1 MMNKRGFTLA
11 EVLITLGIIG
21 VIAAMTVPT
30 LMNNSTE
37 IEFRSAFKKGLA
49 SLNQA
54 VTMNVALD
62 NVDFDSLTS
71 TVLKDTTVDSLWA
84 LLANRMSTAKFLDTQ
99 DTSRD
104 TELLDIGGVAKVGN
118 ITKTADGSAPGGNGN
133 VAMFFTDGSCII
145 WNPTKSLSNTAG
157 VLNNTNTANGI
168 RAIWDVNGSK
178 KPNRLSWCDPA
189 AANGNRDKISK
200 KTDDHQLTAGTRCN
214 DENVIIRDQY
224 SILLKGNRATPN
236 GQAAHYI
243 FYMK

>member
-1 MMNKRGFTLA
+1 MNKRGFTLA

-62 NVDFDSLTS
+62 NVDFDSLTA
-71 TVLKDTTVDSLWA
+71 TEVGDTTNDSLYA
-84 LLANRMSTAKFLDTQ
+84 LLANRMSTAKFLNRTDESK
-99 DTSRD
+99 DAK
-104 TELLDIGGVAKVGN
+104 LLNIGNVAGVGTGKV
-118 ITKTADGSAPGGNGN
+118 ADNPSATTPETGN

-145 WNPTKSLSNTAG
+145 WDPDLGTADKHG
-157 VLNNTNTANGI
+157 NSTSIQQGI

-178 KPNRLSWCDPA
+178 KPNRLSWCDPGA
-189 AANGNRDKISK
+189 TNDAKKKNKITK
-200 KTDDHQLTAGTRCN
+200 EVNDTHTVTCN
-214 DENVIIRDQY
+214 DNNVVIRDQF
-224 SILLKGNRATPN
+224 SILLKGNRALPN
-236 GQAAHYI
+236 GQASHYL

>member
-1 MMNKRGFTLA
+1 MNKRGFTLA

-62 NVDFDSLTS
+62 SVDFDSLTS
-71 TVLKDTTVDSLWA
+71 NVVNNTEADSLYA
-84 LLANRMSTAKFLDTQ
+84 LIANRMSTTKFLDTNN
-99 DTSRD
+99 DSTD
-104 TELLDIGGVAKVGN
+104 AKLLNIGQVAHVGLGN
-118 ITKTADGSAPGGNGN
+118 TADNSTNSGNGN

-145 WNPTKSLSNTAG
+145 WNPTKGTAW
-157 VLNNTNTANGI
+157 TDPQSKIQGI
-168 RAIWDVNGSK
+168 RVIWDVNGNK
-178 KPNRLSWCDPA
+178 KPNRLSWCDTA
-189 AANGNRDKISK
+189 AVRGQKDKITKPTEDK
-200 KTDDHQLTAGTRCN
+200 KGPCTDDN
-214 DENVIIRDQY
+214 IVIRDQF
-224 SILLKGNRATPN
+224 SVLLKGNRAIPN
-236 GQAAHYI
+236 GKAAHYL

>member
-84 LLANRMSTAKFLDTQ
+84 LLANRMSTAKFLDT
-99 DTSRD
+99 DDATKD
-104 TELLDIGGVAKVGN
+104 AHLLNIGGAANVGDGN
-118 ITKTADGSAPGGNGN
+118 TADGSTGGEGGN

-145 WNPTKSLSNTAG
+145 WDPKKGTASENTDG
-157 VLNNTNTANGI
+157 IQGI
-168 RAIWDVNGSK
+168 RVIWDVNGSK
-178 KPNRLSWCDPA
+178 KPNRLSWCDTA
-189 AANGNRDKISK
+189 AAAKKGQKDKITK
-200 KTDDHQLTAGTRCN
+200 ATDDTSGGCSDDT
-214 DENVIIRDQY
+214 VVIRDQF
-224 SILLKGNRATPN
+224 SVLLKGNRAIPN
-236 GQAAHYI
+236 GHAAHYL

>member
-37 IEFRSAFKKGLA
+37 VEFRSAFKKGLA
-49 SLNQA
+49 ALNQA

-71 TVLKDTTVDSLWA
+71 TDVEDTSVDSLYT
-84 LLANRMSTAKFLDTQ
+84 LLVNRMSTAKFLASTDNSKDTK
-99 DTSRD
+99 
-104 TELLDIGGVAKVGN
+104 LLNIGHAAGVGDGTTN
-118 ITKTADGSAPGGNGN
+118 DGSTSTNSGN

-145 WNPTKSLSNTAG
+145 WNPEHGLASTDGAAAGNT
-157 VLNNTNTANGI
+157 VKGI

-178 KPNRLSWCDPA
+178 KPNRLSWCDSA
-189 AANGNRDKISK
+189 AENGNRDKI
-200 KTDDHQLTAGTRCN
+200 TRATLDNQAGTTCT
-214 DENVIIRDQY
+214 DENVIIRDQF
-224 SILLKGNRATPN
+224 SILLKGNRAIPN
-236 GQAAHYI
+236 GKAAHYL